1 MAFGLNHLLIYQN
14 DATPI
19 FLWDI
24 YGGFG
29 YEILMVIFSSNFQN
43 DVHPDNIKK
52 LSYKIW
58 YRENQSYNFSIKV
71 VP

>member
-52 LSYKIW
+52 KYDTEKFKSKI
-58 YRENQSYNFSIKV
+58 FL
-71 VP
+71 

>member
-52 LSYKIW
+52 FDTEKFKST
-58 YRENQSYNFSIKV
+58 NFSIKI
-71 VP
+71 VPSLS